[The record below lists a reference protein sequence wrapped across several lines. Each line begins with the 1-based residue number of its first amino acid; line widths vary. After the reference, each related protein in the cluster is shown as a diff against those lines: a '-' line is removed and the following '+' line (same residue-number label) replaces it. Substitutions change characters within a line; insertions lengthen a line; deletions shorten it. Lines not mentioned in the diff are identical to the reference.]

1 MTAHGEIFR
10 FKICKNEHASSKFPI
25 GVDGQKENIIGFV
38 FTFER
43 LIIYFGL
50 AIVVGRSICIEPRWH
65 IESDGR

>member
-50 AIVVGRSICIEPRWH
+50 AIVGINKL
-65 IESDGR
+65 GAGG